1 MSYNN
6 PTQSQYDSDTQ
17 NSTTTTR
24 RSYVIGLTAGLG
36 AFAGC
41 LGRGDSAESSIS
53 IRIETSDQ
61 FENVAS
67 ASDPEL
73 AVTESDGSDEVTI
86 EYTIDVG
93 EDECV
98 NAEIDVEF
106 RDESGTILDDF
117 SALDTFE
124 PAETYRVDHGTFVS
138 TDEVEAVI
146 VTLHHD
152 SLSARCFV

>member
-1 MSYNN
+1 MNQHT
-6 PTQSQYDSDTQ
+6 PTQSQFDNNTQ
-17 NSTTTTR
+17 NRVTTTR
-24 RSYVIGLTAGLG
+24 RSYLIGLSAGIG

-41 LGRGDSAESSIS
+41 LGRGGSPEASIS
-53 IRIETSDQ
+53 IQIETSDQ
-61 FENVAS
+61 FDNVAS

-73 AVTESDGSDEVTI
+73 SVTESDGDDEVTI

-93 EDECV
+93 QEECV

-106 RDESGTILDDF
+106 RDENGVILDEF

-124 PAETYRVDHGTFVS
+124 PAETYRVDHGAFIS
-138 TDEVEAVI
+138 TGEVEAVI
-146 VTLHHD
+146 VTVHHD

>member
-1 MSYNN
+1 MSQNK
-6 PTQSQYDSDTQ
+6 PTQSQFDSDTQ

-24 RSYVIGLTAGLG
+24 RSYLIGLIAGVG

-41 LGRGDSAESSIS
+41 LGRGESPESAIS
-53 IRIETSDQ
+53 LRVETSEQ

-73 AVTESDGSDEVTI
+73 SVTESDGSDEVTI

-98 NAEIDVEF
+98 NAEIDVSF

-117 SALDTFE
+117 SGLDTFE
-124 PAETYRVDHGTFVS
+124 PAETYRVDHGTFIS
-138 TDEVEAVI
+138 TDEVEEVI